1 MKTYKRHR
9 YPPQIISHTIW
20 LYHRFTL
27 SYRDIEEILA
37 CRGIDVSYES
47 IRQWC
52 LKFTPT
58 YAKSLRKKQGRLG
71 DQWFLDEVFIKINGR
86 QHYLWRAVDQDGSE
100 LDILVTKK
108 RDKNSALK
116 FFKKLFK
123 SYGASA
129 NRIVTD
135 KLKSYPAALRELG
148 CEEIPHDT
156 NRYHNNIAKISHQKT
171 RQQQRQMR
179 QFKSVGQAQR
189 FLSCHGVINNHFR
202 QQRHLLK
209 ARHYRIFRDRA
220 FDEWAEVT
228 CAQNLSIAA

>member
-1 MKTYKRHR
+1 MRTYKRHR

-27 SYRDIEEILA
+27 SLRDIEEILA
-37 CRGIDVSYES
+37 SRGIIVSYES

-52 LKFTPT
+52 LKFTPS
-58 YAKSLRKKQGRLG
+58 YARSLRKKQGQMG
-71 DQWFLDEVFIKINGR
+71 DQWFLDEVFIKINGK
-86 QHYLWRAVDQDGSE
+86 QNYLWRAVDQDGNE
-100 LDILVTKK
+100 LDILVTRK
-108 RDKNSALK
+108 RDKKSALK
-116 FFKKLFK
+116 FFRKLFK
-123 SYGASA
+123 NYGTTA

-135 KLKSYPAALRELG
+135 KLKSYPAALREMG
-148 CEEIPHDT
+148 CEIPHDT
-156 NRYHNNIAKISHQKT
+156 ARYHNNIAENSHQKT

-179 QFKSVGQAQR
+179 QFKSVHQAQR

-209 ARHYRIFRDRA
+209 ARHYRFFRDRA

-228 CAQNLSIAA
+228 CVQNMGIAA